1 MKRFFVFTICCFL
14 FSVKVAH
21 SQNFA
26 SKNVNL
32 ESEEEPIMF
41 QFEPNYE
48 TARLQKREA
57 LLSKVKSL
65 DTLNL
70 SAKKRL
76 RMIKQI
82 YKESHTDKFQKN
94 LLVDTEFGDDKYQ

>member
-41 QFEPNYE
+41 QFEPNFE

-57 LLSKVKSL
+57 LLSK
-65 DTLNL
+65 
-70 SAKKRL
+70 
-76 RMIKQI
+76 IKQI